1 MFRKPKRSA
10 KAGLRKRSSDD
21 DKGKDANSMSDGKMG
36 TKDNS
41 SDDDDIAET
50 REELQ
55 QARKR
60 SKKGGGNYSDDSSRP
75 NEDGNVM
82 HHFKADNKLGNKVTV
97 ADLATSTVQHHPTAI
112 SGPGAANDSAA
123 AAAAPAP
130 TKPSQK
136 RNKFLAGPI
145 KAPTNIRTTCR
156 FDYQPDICKDYKDT
170 GFCGFGDTCI
180 YLHDRGDTLSGW
192 QLEQQWE
199 QEQAKK
205 KQEQEKQMDAFIA
218 SASSGGAGDANGGD
232 NDAINTDDGIP
243 FACYICRNAFTDPV
257 VTNCSHYFC
266 ERCIMDHV
274 INVDSSGKCPVCN
287 KETNRVFHQPT
298 KLISK
303 KRRVVSSKA
312 TWEEYYNA
320 MSSN

>member
-1 MFRKPKRSA
+1 METIYQPTMFRKPKRSA
-10 KAGLRKRSSDD
+10 KAGLRKKGSGDD
-21 DKGKDANSMSDGKMG
+21 EKEKDVKVQNGD
-36 TKDNS
+36 D
-41 SDDDDIAET
+41 DDDDIAET

-60 SKKGGGNYSDDSSRP
+60 AKKGP
-75 NEDGNVM
+75 NNAQEKEGDEDGNLM
-82 HHFKADNKLGNKVTV
+82 HHFKADSNFGSQVS
-97 ADLATSTVQHHPTAI
+97 ASDLVTSTVQHHPTAI
-112 SGPGAANDSAA
+112 SGGNEANAATTGAAA
-123 AAAAPAP
+123 
-130 TKPSQK
+130 KPK
-136 RNKFLAGPI
+136 PPRNKFLAGPI

-199 QEQAKK
+199 AEQAKK
-205 KQEQEKQMDAFIA
+205 KQEQEKQMDAFLAGA
-218 SASSGGAGDANGGD
+218 SSSGGAGSEEKDG
-232 NDAINTDDGIP
+232 INTDDGIP

-257 VTNCSHYFC
+257 VTNCNHYFC

-274 INVDSSGKCPVCN
+274 KQNAGATGGGGKCPICS
-287 KETNRVFHQPT
+287 KETHSVFHEPT

-303 KRRVVSSKA
+303 KRRLVSSKA

-320 MSSN
+320 MSK